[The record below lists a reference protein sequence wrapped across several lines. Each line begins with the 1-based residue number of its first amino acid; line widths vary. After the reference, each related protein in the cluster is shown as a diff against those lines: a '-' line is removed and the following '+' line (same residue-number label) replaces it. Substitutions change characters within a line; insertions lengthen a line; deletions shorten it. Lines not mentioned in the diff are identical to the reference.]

1 MMSLKVSA
9 LIYLLSFAMLVLKS
23 PNADNDT
30 ELDLYA
36 QSAVLM
42 DADSGRI
49 LYGKNESEV
58 MANASTTKI
67 LTCILA
73 LELGDMEAYVPVSSV
88 AAKMPKVHL
97 GMKTGQ
103 YFKLKDLLYSL
114 MLESHNDSAVA
125 IAEYLG
131 GSVEGFAA
139 LMNEKAKSIG
149 CENTYFITPN
159 GLDAVEGEKFHS
171 TTATDLSK
179 LMSYCVIRSPK
190 REEFMEICTRS
201 NYSFQAYKQTEEGFV
216 GNGRNYSCSNKNAFL
231 SMMEGVLA
239 GKTGFTN
246 KAGYCYV
253 AALSDDKRTFVV
265 SLLACGWPNNKNYKW
280 ADTKKLFRYGLENFY
295 YENIVTNVE
304 LPVLEVE
311 GGIPYGRKEVP
322 VYLCDNTKPYEVLL
336 GKEDKVEV
344 KVYLPRKVY
353 APVEK
358 NERVGKMEYYLNG
371 EVVKSC
377 EIRTKAGVEEHSYLW
392 SLKYIFRKWMIC

>member
-179 LMSYCVIRSPK
+179 LMSYCVLRSPK

-216 GNGRNYSCSNKNAFL
+216 GTGRNYSCSNKNAFL